1 MNSAMLQVTE
11 CPEDVRL
18 LSRMATVTEAGVALG
33 GSIECDL
40 ILPAVDA
47 NQDAGAICFRVSPD
61 VTTGRF
67 KLLTKVEGV
76 AVNQRAQIANSSV
89 TLSDGDVIAVNGYTL
104 LFSADTD
111 MQTESINDSDKANNA
126 TSDFYDTVSNV
137 EFDASNIFADL
148 ESELDQVAEHQ
159 SKEDEFVDYHAYQEV
174 DVSSQQGA
182 YSHTVEKKLDKL
194 LEVSQNPWIQ
204 QKQLLMMLDDVVE
217 QFIKEFDPEMIEE
230 MVGPP
235 SRWNNKQWVAY
246 KNYYQRKQNEGH
258 FKRQFKALLIE
269 CMQK

>member
-47 NQDAGAICFRVSPD
+47 NQDAGAIYFRVSPD

-111 MQTESINDSDKANNA
+111 M
-126 TSDFYDTVSNV
+126 
-137 EFDASNIFADL
+137 
-148 ESELDQVAEHQ
+148 
-159 SKEDEFVDYHAYQEV
+159 
-174 DVSSQQGA
+174 
-182 YSHTVEKKLDKL
+182 
-194 LEVSQNPWIQ
+194 
-204 QKQLLMMLDDVVE
+204 
-217 QFIKEFDPEMIEE
+217 
-230 MVGPP
+230 
-235 SRWNNKQWVAY
+235 
-246 KNYYQRKQNEGH
+246 
-258 FKRQFKALLIE
+258 
-269 CMQK
+269 